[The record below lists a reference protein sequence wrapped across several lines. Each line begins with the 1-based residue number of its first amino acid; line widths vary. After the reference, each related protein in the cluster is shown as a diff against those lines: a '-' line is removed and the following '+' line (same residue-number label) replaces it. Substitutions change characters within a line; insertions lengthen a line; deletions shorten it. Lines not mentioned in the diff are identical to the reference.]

1 MHPTIK
7 YHLAQARLADL
18 RARAKQEAGAS
29 AARRPGPG
37 QRMHLHLHNG
47 PITVA
52 LALLA
57 RRLPKEAQPR

>member
-18 RARAKQEAGAS
+18 RARAKQEAGAR

-37 QRMHLHLHNG
+37 QRLHLPNG
-47 PITVA
+47 PITAA